1 MTLNMKNYKGYNKE
15 PYCNAHYPTTKFTAV
30 ADTPESRRLAD
41 NTKIQSQVQYHA
53 DFEKQKG
60 RKIEVTD
67 DPELMR
73 HQKNTAIMSNVSY
86 HGVLE
91 QKEGQEK
98 RRQTLGDIQEGAAQA
113 SLPAQQAPQTIS
125 PQHVQQDPRGAVQ
138 QQPVHHAVSFAQQQ
152 QQQPPVQQSPQYQH
166 QQRLSQQYNNVQPE
180 SSQRHDIGS
189 YGGASNGNNSQYRP
203 GGVQQHEP
211 PPQMQPQYHQQ
222 QQQQSPLQQQQQSYP
237 YSARS
242 GNVGGAQTTNGGAA
256 TQGVTSGPPPSLP
269 RPEGRVY
276 KAIYDYQ
283 AQDGD
288 EIGFFEGDL
297 IINCEPIDEG
307 WMQGMHKKSGQVGML
322 PANYVE
328 LVL

>member
-30 ADTPESRRLAD
+30 ADTPEARRLAD

-53 DFEKQKG
+53 EFEKQKG

-67 DPELMR
+67 DPELLR

-98 RRQTLGDIQEGAAQA
+98 RRQTLGEIEAGDVQA
-113 SLPAQQAPQTIS
+113 SIPAQPAPQHVS
-125 PQHVQQDPRGAVQ
+125 PQHVQHDP
-138 QQPVHHAVSFAQQQ
+138 
-152 QQQPPVQQSPQYQH
+152 
-166 QQRLSQQYNNVQPE
+166 
-180 SSQRHDIGS
+180 
-189 YGGASNGNNSQYRP
+189 
-203 GGVQQHEP
+203 
-211 PPQMQPQYHQQ
+211 
-222 QQQQSPLQQQQQSYP
+222 
-237 YSARS
+237 RS
-242 GNVGGAQTTNGGAA
+242 GNVGGVQTTNGGVASQGV
-256 TQGVTSGPPPSLP
+256 TSGPSGVTSGPPPSLP

-283 AQDGD
+283 AQDDD

-307 WMQGMHKKSGQVGML
+307 WMQGMHKKSGNCGML

-328 LVL
+328 LVI

>member
-30 ADTPESRRLAD
+30 ADTPEARRLQE
-41 NTKIQSQVQYHA
+41 NTKIQSQICYQKDFRENKGQNIPVGLHDPAVRLATTVQQQVSQVQYHA
-53 DFEKQKG
+53 EFEKQKG

-67 DPELMR
+67 DPELLR
-73 HQKNTAIMSNVSY
+73 HQKNTAIMSNVAY

-98 RRQTLGDIQEGAAQA
+98 RRATLGDLEEAGMAAPAAAQ
-113 SLPAQQAPQTIS
+113 PVPQAVSQPV
-125 PQHVQQDPRGAVQ
+125 VQQDPR
-138 QQPVHHAVSFAQQQ
+138 
-152 QQQPPVQQSPQYQH
+152 
-166 QQRLSQQYNNVQPE
+166 
-180 SSQRHDIGS
+180 
-189 YGGASNGNNSQYRP
+189 
-203 GGVQQHEP
+203 
-211 PPQMQPQYHQQ
+211 
-222 QQQQSPLQQQQQSYP
+222 
-237 YSARS
+237 S
-242 GNVGGAQTTNGGAA
+242 GNAGGAQTNGGAA
-256 TQGVTSGPPPSLP
+256 PAGVTSGPPPSLP

-283 AQDGD
+283 AQDDD

>member
-30 ADTPESRRLAD
+30 ADTPEARRLSE

-53 DFEKQKG
+53 EFEKQKG

-67 DPELMR
+67 DPELLR
-73 HQKNTAIMSNVSY
+73 HQKNTAIMSNVAY

-98 RRQTLGDIQEGAAQA
+98 RRATLGELDIPEEAAA
-113 SLPAQQAPQTIS
+113 S
-125 PQHVQQDPRGAVQ
+125 
-138 QQPVHHAVSFAQQQ
+138 QPVPQAVSQL
-152 QQQPPVQQSPQYQH
+152 PPDP
-166 QQRLSQQYNNVQPE
+166 
-180 SSQRHDIGS
+180 
-189 YGGASNGNNSQYRP
+189 
-203 GGVQQHEP
+203 
-211 PPQMQPQYHQQ
+211 
-222 QQQQSPLQQQQQSYP
+222 
-237 YSARS
+237 RS
-242 GNVGGAQTTNGGAA
+242 GNAGVAQMNGGVAPA
-256 TQGVTSGPPPSLP
+256 GVTSGPPPSLP

-283 AQDGD
+283 AQDDD

>member
-30 ADTPESRRLAD
+30 ADTPEARRLQE

-53 DFEKQKG
+53 EFEKQKG

-67 DPELMR
+67 DPELLR
-73 HQKNTAIMSNVSY
+73 HQKNTAIMSNVAY

-98 RRQTLGDIQEGAAQA
+98 RRATLGDLEEAGMAAPAAAQ
-113 SLPAQQAPQTIS
+113 PVPQAVSQPV
-125 PQHVQQDPRGAVQ
+125 VQQDPR
-138 QQPVHHAVSFAQQQ
+138 
-152 QQQPPVQQSPQYQH
+152 
-166 QQRLSQQYNNVQPE
+166 
-180 SSQRHDIGS
+180 
-189 YGGASNGNNSQYRP
+189 
-203 GGVQQHEP
+203 
-211 PPQMQPQYHQQ
+211 
-222 QQQQSPLQQQQQSYP
+222 
-237 YSARS
+237 S
-242 GNVGGAQTTNGGAA
+242 GNAGGAQTNGGAA
-256 TQGVTSGPPPSLP
+256 PAGVTSGPPPSLP

-283 AQDGD
+283 AQDDD

>member
-15 PYCNAHYPTTKFTAV
+15 PYCNSHYPTTKFTAV

-53 DFEKQKG
+53 EFEKQKG

-67 DPELMR
+67 DPELIR

-91 QKEGQEK
+91 QKEGQDK
-98 RRQTLGDIQEGAAQA
+98 RRQTLGDIEDGAAQAMGQA
-113 SLPAQQAPQTIS
+113 SLPAQQAPQTVS
-125 PQHVQQDPRGAVQ
+125 PQHVQQDPR
-138 QQPVHHAVSFAQQQ
+138 
-152 QQQPPVQQSPQYQH
+152 
-166 QQRLSQQYNNVQPE
+166 
-180 SSQRHDIGS
+180 
-189 YGGASNGNNSQYRP
+189 
-203 GGVQQHEP
+203 
-211 PPQMQPQYHQQ
+211 
-222 QQQQSPLQQQQQSYP
+222 
-237 YSARS
+237 S
-242 GNVGGAQTTNGGAA
+242 GNAGGAQTTNGGAA
-256 TQGVTSGPPPSLP
+256 PQAVASGPPPSLP

-283 AQDGD
+283 AQDDD

>member
-30 ADTPESRRLAD
+30 ADTPEARRLME

-53 DFEKQKG
+53 EFEKQKG

-67 DPELMR
+67 DPELLR
-73 HQKNTAIMSNVSY
+73 HQKNTAIMSNVAY

-98 RRQTLGDIQEGAAQA
+98 RRATLGDLEEAGMAAPAAAQ
-113 SLPAQQAPQTIS
+113 PVPQAVSQPV
-125 PQHVQQDPRGAVQ
+125 VQQDPS
-138 QQPVHHAVSFAQQQ
+138 QPVPNIVAPDVTRGGGRIGSIADYDPLNNQWGSMAQGY
-152 QQQPPVQQSPQYQH
+152 SPAPATDYI
-166 QQRLSQQYNNVQPE
+166 YNN
-180 SSQRHDIGS
+180 
-189 YGGASNGNNSQYRP
+189 NNDMP
-203 GGVQQHEP
+203 
-211 PPQMQPQYHQQ
+211 
-222 QQQQSPLQQQQQSYP
+222 
-237 YSARS
+237 RS
-242 GNVGGAQTTNGGAA
+242 GNAGGAQTNGGVAPA
-256 TQGVTSGPPPSLP
+256 GVTSGPPPSLP

-283 AQDGD
+283 AQDDD

>member
-1 MTLNMKNYKGYNKE
+1 MKNYKGYNKE

-30 ADTPESRRLAD
+30 ADTPEARRLSE

-53 DFEKQKG
+53 EFEKQKG

-67 DPELMR
+67 DPELLR

-98 RRQTLGDIQEGAAQA
+98 KRATLGEFEEVPAAAQPVPQA
-113 SLPAQQAPQTIS
+113 VSQPAVS
-125 PQHVQQDPRGAVQ
+125 QDP
-138 QQPVHHAVSFAQQQ
+138 
-152 QQQPPVQQSPQYQH
+152 
-166 QQRLSQQYNNVQPE
+166 
-180 SSQRHDIGS
+180 
-189 YGGASNGNNSQYRP
+189 
-203 GGVQQHEP
+203 
-211 PPQMQPQYHQQ
+211 
-222 QQQQSPLQQQQQSYP
+222 
-237 YSARS
+237 RS
-242 GNVGGAQTTNGGAA
+242 GNVGGAQTNGGVAPAA
-256 TQGVTSGPPPSLP
+256 NVTSGPPPSLP

-283 AQDGD
+283 AQDDD
-288 EIGFFEGDL
+288 EIGFIEGDL